1 MFATEK
7 DITNILFLLRVALKK
22 YAGAFALGEGMSAVR
37 VFAHVFALTAA
48 SEMRCVVVF
57 VVVFARDDR
66 CRECDESTDRMYCC
80 VFRVIALDFTN

>member
-7 DITNILFLLRVALKK
+7 DITNILLLLRVALKK

-48 SEMRCVVVF
+48 SEMRCVVV
-57 VVVFARDDR
+57 
-66 CRECDESTDRMYCC
+66 
-80 VFRVIALDFTN
+80 L

>member
-48 SEMRCVVVF
+48 SEMRCVVV
-57 VVVFARDDR
+57 
-66 CRECDESTDRMYCC
+66 
-80 VFRVIALDFTN
+80 LW